1 MIPGPFEYHL
11 ATDVEHA
18 RRLLR
23 EGGEEAKVLA
33 GGMSLIPLMKLR
45 LAQPAVLVD
54 LGRLDHLRDI
64 TVADGRIRIGAL
76 CRHVDLANSPVVREH
91 LPLLAAVAAEVGD
104 AQVRAR
110 GTIGGVL
117 AHADPAGDYCTV
129 ARMLDAQIVTT
140 DRRIPVA
147 EFLVDFMT
155 TPLQPDELV
164 VQVDF
169 PVAPGPH
176 AYLKFRR
183 RRSDWAMVGVGVQR
197 TPAGWRIGLTSV
209 GNTVLRADTAE
220 QVLAAGGSLA
230 DAAAA
235 AADQARP
242 TDDFVTPAA
251 YKRSLVRTLTT
262 RALSQ
267 AGFGTPG

>member
-1 MIPGPFEYHL
+1 MIPSAFEYHL

-18 RRLLR
+18 RELLR
-23 EGGEEAKVLA
+23 DGGDEAKVIA

-45 LAQPAVLVD
+45 LAQPTILVD
-54 LGRLDHLRDI
+54 VGRLDQWRHI
-64 TVADGRIRIGAL
+64 TVERGRVRIGAL
-76 CRHVDLANSPVVREH
+76 CRHADLARNPVVREH

-117 AHADPAGDYCTV
+117 AHADSAGDYCTV

-140 DRRIPVA
+140 DRRMPAA

-155 TPLQPDELV
+155 TPLRPDELV
-164 VQVDF
+164 VEVDF

-183 RRSDWAMVGVGVQR
+183 RRSDWAMVGVGVQS
-197 TPAGWRIGLTSV
+197 TPEGWRVGLTSV
-209 GNTVLRADTAE
+209 GNTVLRA
-220 QVLAAGGSLA
+220 VAA
-230 DAAAA
+230 
-235 AADQARP
+235 
-242 TDDFVTPAA
+242 
-251 YKRSLVRTLTT
+251 
-262 RALSQ
+262 
-267 AGFGTPG
+267 